1 MSTYELAAPYFESKQ
16 RDPRVLKAA
25 AALVL
30 RSAKEKAFKPA
41 MYSQEEV
48 AARNQAFEGAANSA
62 GWLINNLSEKLGQS
76 RELKGSRAMPDGR
89 AVVIEHIRGSFVNKK
104 GKKVERDPKT
114 SPWRLSVTGPDGE
127 LTQAF
132 QIKLNHTS
140 SYQPAEILI
149 LNKKGEAQMADDLEG
164 DIAAYNQVR
173 ESLDFLMAG
182 LPDKSTKFT
191 KVEALHSV
199 DNVRG
204 LHTHHVHSRP
214 AKSRRPEV
222 RLAA

>member
-1 MSTYELAAPYFESKQ
+1 MSTYELAAPYFERTK
-16 RDPRVLKAA
+16 RDPRILKAA
-25 AALVL
+25 AALAL

-48 AARNQAFEGAANSA
+48 AARNQAFERAANSA
-62 GWLINNLSEKLGQS
+62 GWLINNLTERLGQA
-76 RELKGSRAMPDGR
+76 RELKGLRTMPDGR
-89 AVVIEHIRGSFVNKK
+89 VVAIEHIRSSIVNKN
-104 GKKVERDPKT
+104 GKKIDRDPNF
-114 SPWRLSVTGPDGE
+114 SPWKLTVTGPDGQ
-127 LTQAF
+127 LIQAF
-132 QIKLNHTS
+132 QIKLNQGS
-140 SYQPAEILI
+140 SPQPAEILI

-204 LHTHHVHSRP
+204 LHAHHVHSRP